1 MARFG
6 ASGSGRLSY
15 REGAPEAA
23 PPSVP
28 ALLRNRG
35 PPVLLRP
42 AARKEMLRRMQ
53 QLHRH
58 ALDQVAALTGAS
70 TEALHRFRRELEAS
84 GLAESLVERGAGPAF
99 ADEFPQ
105 GALLYLLVRALGPNR
120 VVETGVHPGYT
131 SSWILSALDANGS
144 GSLTS
149 LGPGS
154 VRGRAAGIRETT
166 VGQLIAPRLRSRWTL
181 VLGNSEENLRAILAD
196 GGAVDLFLYDNGP
209 DADRA
214 RFELRTAWGSLSS
227 HGILLAHHSDATPVW
242 AEMCSRQGLPP
253 QLLDSGPPPLGALS
267 MTHPETVPS

>member
-1 MARFG
+1 MARSVSSD
-6 ASGSGRLSY
+6 AGRSFE
-15 REGAPEAA
+15 RRGDVVAA
-23 PPSVP
+23 APSVP
-28 ALLRNRG
+28 ALLRTRA

-53 QLHRH
+53 QLHRQ
-58 ALDQVAALTGAS
+58 ALSQVEALTGAS
-70 TEALHRFRRELEAS
+70 VESLHRFRRELEAS

-105 GALLYLLVRALGPNR
+105 GALLYLLVRALRPER

-131 SSWILSALDANGS
+131 SSWILSALDANGV
-144 GSLTS
+144 GALTS

-166 VGQLIAPRLRSRWTL
+166 VGQLIAPKLRSRWTL
-181 VLGNSEENLRAILAD
+181 VLGNSEQNLRAILAQ

-214 RFELRTAWGSLSS
+214 RFELRTAWGALSS
-227 HGILLAHHSDATPVW
+227 RGILLAHHCDATPVW
-242 AEMCSRQGLPP
+242 AEMCGRQGLPP

-267 MTHPETVPS
+267 VSRTRNAP